1 MAGRQTSTG
10 AVHRPARDDGVL
22 AIHAG
27 SELPRLQNTDWEDG
41 CCGKS
46 HLWGKYCK
54 ERYRPRLIGPACVAG
69 HVTSRRWRPCEAAEI
84 DSTDSE
90 PLHNLADVL
99 VRAVAE
105 EQVHVIR
112 GDLARD
118 DLEIVLGRDLPQK
131 VTSPDRDRARQHP
144 LAVLGDPDEVNL
156 EIITRV
162 AAKAVSSHDA
172 TSPTF
177 PFA

>member
-22 AIHAG
+22 AIRAG

-54 ERYRPRLIGPACVAG
+54 ERYRPGLIRHACVGG

-84 DSTDSE
+84 DSTDWARPISTRGPRE
-90 PLHNLADVL
+90 PKTARKSVP
-99 VRAVAE
+99 E
-105 EQVHVIR
+105 ISVIPA
-112 GDLARD
+112 GGSPDGCC
-118 DLEIVLGRDLPQK
+118 VLGR
-131 VTSPDRDRARQHP
+131 VTARVPRPSVRTWKGRYYLEQQAFMARDRP
-144 LAVLGDPDEVNL
+144 L
-156 EIITRV
+156 
-162 AAKAVSSHDA
+162 S
-172 TSPTF
+172 
-177 PFA
+177 